1 MSETQSGEDSSPGSS
16 GSSGSRKEPRRTD
29 TGAVLNELE
38 RRNRAPGTRRRGSA
52 GVVALFLL
60 VILLASGGGWWSW
73 QQWESMQSYQYELA
87 SYQDDLARVQSENQ
101 RLLQTLEETR
111 ESIGQDVE
119 TRLQRLIE
127 TEAELQHT
135 VDSFDAVQQRE
146 EQRAARLQQQLG
158 RDMQDVASVVTAL
171 QEQVLGLQ
179 QRDLGWLVAEADYLM
194 RLAQR
199 KLQLERDVDSS
210 ILLLRT
216 VQDLLEGQMGM
227 LAATAQQNI
236 LRDIEA
242 LRRVQLP
249 DRAALAGQL
258 NELSARLDE
267 LVFASA
273 QQQAYQEAWQQWWT
287 ENDTGRGAP
296 PRPLDLELA
305 DLEPADLELAD
316 SEPID
321 SELANS
327 NPAWLDTLV
336 DLLRTIFVWREL
348 DDGQTAFLQPD
359 QEQLLKQQML
369 LQLEQAR
376 LAVIQ
381 GDQGIFETTL
391 QQLSRLLERYLEQ
404 DSQVTRE
411 LLATIESLRAMSV
424 DVELPDLSTSA
435 NLVRQLAGSVIVRE
449 QRDELN
455 ETDGLDG
462 LEVEGQEQ

>member
-1 MSETQSGEDSSPGSS
+1 MSEP
-16 GSSGSRKEPRRTD
+16 PRRTD

-38 RRNRAPGTRRRGSA
+38 RRNRAQSGRRRGSA
-52 GVVALFLL
+52 GMGMLFLL
-60 VILLASGGGWWSW
+60 VILLAGGGAWWSW
-73 QQWESMQSYQYELA
+73 QQWESMQSYQHELA
-87 SYQDDLARVQSENQ
+87 AYQDDLARVQSENQ
-101 RLLQTLEETR
+101 RLLQTLDETR
-111 ESIGQDVE
+111 ESIGRDVE
-119 TRLQRLIE
+119 DRLQRLVE
-127 TEAELQHT
+127 TENDLQQT
-135 VDSFDAVQQRE
+135 VDAFDTVQQRE

-158 RDMQDVASVVTAL
+158 RDMQDVASLVTAL

-210 ILLLRT
+210 VLLLRT
-216 VQDLLEGQMGM
+216 VQELLEGQMGM

-236 LRDIEA
+236 VRDIEA

-249 DRAALAGQL
+249 DRAAIAGQL

-273 QQQAYQEAWQQWWT
+273 QQQAYQESWQEWWLEDQSRT
-287 ENDTGRGAP
+287 DSGEPNDTAAVV
-296 PRPLDLELA
+296 E
-305 DLEPADLELAD
+305 EP
-316 SEPID
+316 
-321 SELANS
+321 

-376 LAVIQ
+376 LAVVQ
-381 GDQGIFETTL
+381 GDQGMFETTL
-391 QQLSRLLERYLEQ
+391 QQLARLLERYLEQ
-404 DSQVTRE
+404 DSQITRQLLGSVE
-411 LLATIESLRAMSV
+411 SLLATSV
-424 DVELPDLSTSA
+424 EVELPDLSTSA
-435 NLVRQLAGSVIVRE
+435 NLVRQLAGSVMVRD
-449 QRDELN
+449 QRDEF
-455 ETDGLDG
+455 E
-462 LEVEGQEQ
+462 E

>member
-1 MSETQSGEDSSPGSS
+1 MSEPQSGKESSPE
-16 GSSGSRKEPRRTD
+16 KEARRTD

-38 RRNRAPGTRRRGSA
+38 RRNRAQRGRRRGSA
-52 GVVALFLL
+52 GVVMLFLL
-60 VILLASGGGWWSW
+60 VVLLAGGGAWWSW
-73 QQWESMQSYQYELA
+73 QQWESMQSYQHELA
-87 SYQDDLARVQSENQ
+87 AYQDDLARVQSENQ
-101 RLLQTLEETR
+101 RLLQTLEETQ
-111 ESIGQDVE
+111 ESIGRDVE
-119 TRLQRLIE
+119 NRLQRLVE
-127 TEAELQHT
+127 TENDLQQT
-135 VDSFDAVQQRE
+135 VDAFDTVQQRE

-158 RDMQDVASVVTAL
+158 RDMQDVASLVTAL

-210 ILLLRT
+210 VLLLRT
-216 VQDLLEGQMGM
+216 VQELLEGQMGM

-249 DRAALAGQL
+249 DRAAIAGQL
-258 NELSARLDE
+258 NQLSARLDE

-273 QQQAYQEAWQQWWT
+273 QQQAYQESWQDWWL
-287 ENDTGRGAP
+287 EDQPRVASGEPNDTGAVVEQP
-296 PRPLDLELA
+296 
-305 DLEPADLELAD
+305 
-316 SEPID
+316 S
-321 SELANS
+321 
-327 NPAWLDTLV
+327 PAWLDTLV

-376 LAVIQ
+376 LAVVQ
-381 GDQGIFETTL
+381 GDQGMFETTL

-404 DSQVTRE
+404 DSQITRQLLGSVE
-411 LLATIESLRAMSV
+411 LLLEASV
-424 DVELPDLSTSA
+424 EVELPDLSTSA
-435 NLVRQLAGSVIVRE
+435 NLVRQLAGSVMVRD
-449 QRDELN
+449 QRDEL
-455 ETDGLDG
+455 E
-462 LEVEGQEQ
+462 E